1 MYFSFSSLP
10 PAVPCPPFPRHLPN
24 LEGAPTWHPRPVL
37 IIHDDEHTILH
48 RFSSFFLPNKVYSTF
63 VFIILPYMCKNATQ
77 DASKGYAEYVQGG
90 LLPLGPPVHPR
101 QP

>member
-1 MYFSFSSLP
+1 ML
-10 PAVPCPPFPRHLPN
+10 CPPFPWHLPN
-24 LEGAPTWHPRPVL
+24 LEGAPTWHLRPVL
-37 IIHDDEHTILH
+37 IIHNDEHAILP

-90 LLPLGPPVHPR
+90 LLPLGPPMHPR